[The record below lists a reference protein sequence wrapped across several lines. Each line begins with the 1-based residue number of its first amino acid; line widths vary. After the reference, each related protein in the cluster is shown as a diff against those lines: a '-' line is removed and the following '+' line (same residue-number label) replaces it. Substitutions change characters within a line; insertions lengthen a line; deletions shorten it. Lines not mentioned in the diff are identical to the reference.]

1 MIWALWWVWMT
12 GALALGVLEVL
23 VPGYIFLGFA
33 IGAALTGAVLL
44 FGGPLAA
51 WLATG
56 LPLLLVFFA
65 VLSLVAWAL
74 LRRFVGVRRGQ
85 IKVIDRDINED

>member
-1 MIWALWWVWMT
+1 MWSLWWVWMA
-12 GALALGVLEVL
+12 GALVLGVIEVL

-33 IGAALTGAVLL
+33 IGAAITGLILAV
-44 FGGPLAA
+44 GGPFAA

-56 LPLLLVFFA
+56 FPSLLVFFA
-65 VLSLVAWAL
+65 VVSLVAWTL